1 MTPLLSLQL
10 ALVSAGVTAPDPED
24 VKPGWLGF
32 GVFLA
37 LAAAVVLLWLSMRRQ
52 LKKVDFEEE
61 PDGDDG
67 RGNRRRG
74 GRTPRPDLR
83 SDAAGDVI
91 RRDSRPDDGTPHT
104 TT

>member
-10 ALVSAGVTAPDPED
+10 ALVSAGVKAPDPED

-61 PDGDDG
+61 PDDDG
-67 RGNRRRG
+67 RGTRRRG

-83 SDAAGDVI
+83 SDAADVI
-91 RRDSRPDDGTPHT
+91 RRDDRPDDGTPHT
-104 TT
+104 T